1 MKTKQKDDGAKKRPP
16 VPEWPTLEQLLWAV
30 DDGNPSKVFVDPVFD
45 DEGRCVKRFTPKGE
59 ELYARLVGV
68 VGGAIRLAL
77 YGEHDDDYIAEE
89 INEIVENLDQI
100 SEMPEERSASG
111 ENAPGRSA

>member
-1 MKTKQKDDGAKKRPP
+1 MKKKRPKNKTRQP

-30 DDGNPSKVFVDPVFD
+30 DGGEQSPVFVDPVFD

-59 ELYARLVGV
+59 ELYGRLVGI

-100 SEMPEERSASG
+100 SEMPNERSASG
-111 ENAPGRSA
+111 ENAPAPSA